1 MESFP
6 LRSTSGP
13 SQKNTRGVPNG
24 SFSTCALGMEDVEV
38 DKEVVE
44 WRAGLDGPAAESATV
59 VLVRESRTDN
69 DSSSPG
75 T

>member
-1 MESFP
+1 
-6 LRSTSGP
+6 
-13 SQKNTRGVPNG
+13 
-24 SFSTCALGMEDVEV
+24 MEDVEV